1 METTITQAVERQS
14 LDLDRFLELWPLLT
28 SKHLLQALEAAAG
41 KTVSLFVAASQG
53 APRIEIL
60 VDHDDGRAAVDD
72 GGGCRWGSYAEEGDG
87 GTIVLDDRGGS
98 WQLAGRAVGAA
109 LRSASA

>member
-1 METTITQAVERQS
+1 METTITQAVEHQS

-41 KTVSLFVAASQG
+41 KTVSLFVAAPEGVQ
-53 APRIEIL
+53 RVEIL

-72 GGGCRWGSYAEEGDG
+72 GSGCRWGSYAEEGNG
-87 GTIVLDDRGGS
+87 GTVTLDDASGS
-98 WQLAGRAVGAA
+98 WQLAGRAAGAA
-109 LRSASA
+109 LRSVPA